1 METEPTKDTCSAEEY
16 RARYIAYMVKQG
28 VDRKHA
34 ADDYDNGEQP
44 DWDYEPEDSAMESM
58 SCWEAE

>member
-1 METEPTKDTCSAEEY
+1 MKTKPNCSAEEY

-28 VDRKHA
+28 VEEVFA
-34 ADDYDNGEQP
+34 AADYDNGEQP

-58 SCWEAE
+58 SCWDAD